1 MVLVEFTRKCSKKR
15 YDAIMDAVMFA
26 CNQLMPRVRKPFY
39 INIRPIPKLTETQ
52 GVNGDCMDEEDRE
65 FTIRIDVSLPLNEM
79 ISTVLHEMVHVQ
91 QFLSGKLKQ
100 PQPGKAVYKRVDYD
114 WEMNYD
120 DRPWEIEAHSR
131 EKQLAEIYFAEQ
143 EEVRTNG

>member
-114 WEMNYD
+114 WEMDYN
-120 DRPWEIEAHSR
+120 DRPWEIEAHTK
-131 EKQLAEIYFAEQ
+131 EKQLAEAFND
-143 EEVRTNG
+143 RL

>member
-1 MVLVEFTRKCSKKR
+1 MVVVEFTRKCSKKR
-15 YDAIMDAVMFA
+15 HVAIMDAVMFA
-26 CNQLMPRVRKPFY
+26 CKQLMPRVRKPFY

-79 ISTVLHEMVHVQ
+79 ISTILHEMVHVQ

-114 WEMNYD
+114 WEMDYN
-120 DRPWEIEAHSR
+120 DRPWEIEAHTK
-131 EKQLAEIYFAEQ
+131 EKQLAEAF
-143 EEVRTNG
+143 NGRL

>member
-1 MVLVEFTRKCSKKR
+1 MVVVEFTRKCSKKR
-15 YDAIMDAVMFA
+15 HDAIMDAVMFA
-26 CNQLMPRVRKPFY
+26 CKQLMPRVRKPFY

-79 ISTVLHEMVHVQ
+79 ISTILHEMVHVQ

-143 EEVRTNG
+143 QEVRTNG

>member
-1 MVLVEFTRKCSKKR
+1 MVVVEFTRKCSKKR
-15 YDAIMDAVMFA
+15 HDAIMDAVMFA
-26 CNQLMPRVRKPFY
+26 CKQLMPRVRKPFY

-79 ISTVLHEMVHVQ
+79 ISTILHEMVHVQ

-114 WEMNYD
+114 WEMDYN
-120 DRPWEIEAHSR
+120 DRPWEIEAHTK
-131 EKQLAEIYFAEQ
+131 EKQLVEAF
-143 EEVRTNG
+143 NGRL

>member
-1 MVLVEFTRKCSKKR
+1 MVVVEFTRKCSKKR
-15 YDAIMDAVMFA
+15 HDAIMDAVMFA
-26 CNQLMPRVRKPFY
+26 CKQLMPRVRKPFY

-79 ISTVLHEMVHVQ
+79 ISTILHEMVHVQ

-114 WEMNYD
+114 WEMDYN
-120 DRPWEIEAHSR
+120 DRPWEIEAHTK
-131 EKQLAEIYFAEQ
+131 EKQLAEAFND
-143 EEVRTNG
+143 RL

>member
-1 MVLVEFTRKCSKKR
+1 MVVVEFTRKCSKKR
-15 YDAIMDAVMFA
+15 HDAIMDAVMFA
-26 CNQLMPRVRKPFY
+26 CKQLMPRVRKPFY

-79 ISTVLHEMVHVQ
+79 ISTILHEMVHVQ

-100 PQPGKAVYKRVDYD
+100 PQPGKAVYKRVDND
-114 WEMNYD
+114 WEMDYN
-120 DRPWEIEAHSR
+120 DRPWEIEAHTK
-131 EKQLAEIYFAEQ
+131 EKQLAEAF
-143 EEVRTNG
+143 NGRL

>member
-15 YDAIMDAVMFA
+15 HDAIMDAVMFA
-26 CNQLMPRVRKPFY
+26 CKQLMPRVRKPFY

-79 ISTVLHEMVHVQ
+79 ISTILHEMVHVQ

-114 WEMNYD
+114 WEMDYN
-120 DRPWEIEAHSR
+120 DRPWEIEAHTK
-131 EKQLAEIYFAEQ
+131 EKQLAEAFND
-143 EEVRTNG
+143 RM

>member
-1 MVLVEFTRKCSKKR
+1 MVVVEFTRKCSKKR

-26 CNQLMPRVRKPFY
+26 CKQLMPRVRKPFY

-114 WEMNYD
+114 WEMDYN
-120 DRPWEIEAHSR
+120 DRPWEIEAHTK
-131 EKQLAEIYFAEQ
+131 EKQLAEAFND
-143 EEVRTNG
+143 RL

>member
-1 MVLVEFTRKCSKKR
+1 MVVVEFTRKCSKKR

-114 WEMNYD
+114 WEMDYN
-120 DRPWEIEAHSR
+120 DRPWEIEAHTK
-131 EKQLAEIYFAEQ
+131 EKQLAEAFND
-143 EEVRTNG
+143 RL

>member
-1 MVLVEFTRKCSKKR
+1 MVVVEFTRKCSKKR
-15 YDAIMDAVMFA
+15 HDAIMNAVMFA
-26 CNQLMPRVRKPFY
+26 CKQLMPRVRKPFY

-79 ISTVLHEMVHVQ
+79 ISTILHEMVHVQ

-114 WEMNYD
+114 WEMDYN
-120 DRPWEIEAHSR
+120 DRPWEIEAHTK
-131 EKQLAEIYFAEQ
+131 EKQLAEAFND
-143 EEVRTNG
+143 RL

>member
-1 MVLVEFTRKCSKKR
+1 MVVVEFTRKCSKKR

-26 CNQLMPRVRKPFY
+26 CKQLMPRVRKPFY

-100 PQPGKAVYKRVDYD
+100 PKPGKAVYKRVDYD
-114 WEMNYD
+114 WEMDYN
-120 DRPWEIEAHSR
+120 DRPWEIEAHTK
-131 EKQLAEIYFAEQ
+131 EKQLAEAFND
-143 EEVRTNG
+143 RL

>member
-1 MVLVEFTRKCSKKR
+1 MVVVEFTRKCSNKR
-15 YDAIMDAVMFA
+15 HDAIMDAVMFA
-26 CNQLMPRVRKPFY
+26 CKQLMPRVRKPFY

-79 ISTVLHEMVHVQ
+79 ISTILHEMVHVQ

-114 WEMNYD
+114 WEMDYN
-120 DRPWEIEAHSR
+120 DRPWEIEAHTK
-131 EKQLAEIYFAEQ
+131 EKQLAEAF
-143 EEVRTNG
+143 NGRL

>member
-1 MVLVEFTRKCSKKR
+1 MVVVEFTRKCSKKR

-79 ISTVLHEMVHVQ
+79 ISTILHEMVHVQ

-114 WEMNYD
+114 WEMDYN
-120 DRPWEIEAHSR
+120 DRPWEIEAHTK
-131 EKQLAEIYFAEQ
+131 EKQLAEAFND
-143 EEVRTNG
+143 RL

>member
-1 MVLVEFTRKCSKKR
+1 LVVVEFTRKCSKKR
-15 YDAIMDAVMFA
+15 HDAIMDAVMFA
-26 CNQLMPRVRKPFY
+26 CKQLMPRVRKPFY

-79 ISTVLHEMVHVQ
+79 ISTILHEMVHVQ

-114 WEMNYD
+114 WEMDYN
-120 DRPWEIEAHSR
+120 DRPWEIEAHTK
-131 EKQLAEIYFAEQ
+131 EKQLAEAF
-143 EEVRTNG
+143 NGRL

>member
-1 MVLVEFTRKCSKKR
+1 MVIVEFTRKCSKKR
-15 YDAIMDAVMFA
+15 HDAIMDAVMFA
-26 CNQLMPRVRKPFY
+26 CKQLMPRVRKPFY

-79 ISTVLHEMVHVQ
+79 ISTILHEMVHVQ

-100 PQPGKAVYKRVDYD
+100 PKPGKAVYKRVDYD
-114 WEMNYD
+114 CEMDYN
-120 DRPWEIEAHSR
+120 DRPWEIEAHTK
-131 EKQLAEIYFAEQ
+131 EKQLAEAF
-143 EEVRTNG
+143 NGRL

>member
-1 MVLVEFTRKCSKKR
+1 
-15 YDAIMDAVMFA
+15 MDAVMFA
-26 CNQLMPRVRKPFY
+26 CKQLMPRVRKPFY

-65 FTIRIDVSLPLNEM
+65 FTIRIDISLPLNEM
-79 ISTVLHEMVHVQ
+79 ISTILHEMVHVQ

-114 WEMNYD
+114 WEMDYN
-120 DRPWEIEAHSR
+120 DRPWEIEAHTK
-131 EKQLAEIYFAEQ
+131 EKQLAEAF
-143 EEVRTNG
+143 NGRL

>member
-1 MVLVEFTRKCSKKR
+1 MIGSKMVVVEFTRKCSKKR
-15 YDAIMDAVMFA
+15 HDAIMDAVMFA
-26 CNQLMPRVRKPFY
+26 CKQLMPRVRKPFY

-79 ISTVLHEMVHVQ
+79 ISTILHEMVHVQ

-114 WEMNYD
+114 WEMDYN
-120 DRPWEIEAHSR
+120 DRPWEIEAHTK
-131 EKQLAEIYFAEQ
+131 EKQLAEAF
-143 EEVRTNG
+143 NGRL

>member
-1 MVLVEFTRKCSKKR
+1 MVVVEFTRKCSKKR

-100 PQPGKAVYKRVDYD
+100 PKPGVAVYKRVDYD
-114 WEMNYD
+114 WEMDYN
-120 DRPWEIEAHSR
+120 DRPWEIEAHTK
-131 EKQLAEIYFAEQ
+131 EKQLAEAFND
-143 EEVRTNG
+143 RL

>member
-15 YDAIMDAVMFA
+15 HDAIMDAVMFA
-26 CNQLMPRVRKPFY
+26 CKQLMPRVRKPFY

-79 ISTVLHEMVHVQ
+79 ISTILHEMVHVQ

-114 WEMNYD
+114 WEMDYN
-120 DRPWEIEAHSR
+120 DRPWEIEAHTK
-131 EKQLAEIYFAEQ
+131 EKQLAEAF
-143 EEVRTNG
+143 NGRL

>member
-1 MVLVEFTRKCSKKR
+1 MVVLEFTRKCSKKR
-15 YDAIMDAVMFA
+15 HDAIMDAVMFA
-26 CNQLMPRVRKPFY
+26 CKQLMPRVRKPFY

-65 FTIRIDVSLPLNEM
+65 FTIRIDVSLPLDEM
-79 ISTVLHEMVHVQ
+79 ISTILHEMVHVQ

-114 WEMNYD
+114 WEMDYN
-120 DRPWEIEAHSR
+120 DRPWEIEAHTK
-131 EKQLAEIYFAEQ
+131 EKQLAEAFND
-143 EEVRTNG
+143 RL

>member
-1 MVLVEFTRKCSKKR
+1 MVVVEFTRKCSKKR
-15 YDAIMDAVMFA
+15 HDAIMDAVMFA
-26 CNQLMPRVRKPFY
+26 CKQLMPRVRKPFY

-79 ISTVLHEMVHVQ
+79 ISTILHEMVHVQ

-114 WEMNYD
+114 WEMDYN
-120 DRPWEIEAHSR
+120 DRPWEIEAHTK
-131 EKQLAEIYFAEQ
+131 EKQLAEAF
-143 EEVRTNG
+143 NGRL

>member
-1 MVLVEFTRKCSKKR
+1 MLVLEFIRKSSKKR
-15 YDAIMDAVMFA
+15 EQAITDAVIFA

-39 INIRPIPKLTETQ
+39 INIRPIYQLTETQ
-52 GVNGDCMDEEDRE
+52 GVNGDCMDEDDRE
-65 FTIRIDVSLPLNEM
+65 YTIRIDASLPINEM

-91 QFLSGKLKQ
+91 QFLTGKLKQ
-100 PQPGKAVYKRVDYD
+100 PRPGAAVYKRVDYD

>member
-15 YDAIMDAVMFA
+15 HDAIMDAVMFA
-26 CNQLMPRVRKPFY
+26 CKQLMPRVRKPFY

-79 ISTVLHEMVHVQ
+79 ISTILHEMVHVQ

-114 WEMNYD
+114 WEMDYN
-120 DRPWEIEAHSR
+120 DRPWEIEAHTK
-131 EKQLAEIYFAEQ
+131 EKQLAEAFND
-143 EEVRTNG
+143 RL

>member
-1 MVLVEFTRKCSKKR
+1 MVVVEFTRKCSKKR
-15 YDAIMDAVMFA
+15 NDAIMDAVMFA
-26 CNQLMPRVRKPFY
+26 CKQLMPRVRKPFY

-79 ISTVLHEMVHVQ
+79 ISTILHEMVHVQ

-100 PQPGKAVYKRVDYD
+100 PKPGKAVYKRVDYD
-114 WEMNYD
+114 WEMDYN
-120 DRPWEIEAHSR
+120 DRPWEIEAHTK
-131 EKQLAEIYFAEQ
+131 EKQLAEAF
-143 EEVRTNG
+143 NGRL

>member
-1 MVLVEFTRKCSKKR
+1 MRIDSKMVVVEFTRKCSKKR
-15 YDAIMDAVMFA
+15 HDAIMDAVMFA
-26 CNQLMPRVRKPFY
+26 CKQLMPRVRKPFY

-79 ISTVLHEMVHVQ
+79 ISTILHEMVHVQ

-100 PQPGKAVYKRVDYD
+100 PRPGKAVYKRVDYD
-114 WEMNYD
+114 WEMDYN
-120 DRPWEIEAHSR
+120 DRPWEIEAHTK
-131 EKQLAEIYFAEQ
+131 EKQLAEAFND
-143 EEVRTNG
+143 RL

>member
-1 MVLVEFTRKCSKKR
+1 MVVVEFTRKCSKKR
-15 YDAIMDAVMFA
+15 HDAIMDAVMFA
-26 CNQLMPRVRKPFY
+26 CKQLMPRVRKPFY

-79 ISTVLHEMVHVQ
+79 ISTILHEMVHVQ

-100 PQPGKAVYKRVDYD
+100 PKPGKAVYKRVDYD
-114 WEMNYD
+114 WEMDYNK
-120 DRPWEIEAHSR
+120 RPWEIEAHTK
-131 EKQLAEIYFAEQ
+131 EKQLAEAF
-143 EEVRTNG
+143 NGRL